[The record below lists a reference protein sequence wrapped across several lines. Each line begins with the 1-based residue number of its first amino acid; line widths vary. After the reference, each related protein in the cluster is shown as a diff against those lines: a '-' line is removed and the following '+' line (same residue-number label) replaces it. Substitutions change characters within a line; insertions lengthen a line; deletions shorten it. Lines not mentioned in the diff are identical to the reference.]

1 MGSLKKKNFML
12 ICLMFLHILVLC
24 MAQGQVHHYDFVLKE
39 TNFTKLCST
48 KSMLTVNDSFPG
60 PVITVRRGDLVY
72 FNVHNQGKYGVTI
85 HWHGV
90 KQPRNPWSDGPE
102 NVTQCPIQPATNFT
116 QEIILSDEEGTL
128 WWHAHSDWSRATVHG
143 AFVILP
149 PDGKYPFPQPDFEQ
163 IIVLGTWYK
172 GDVMAI
178 YDDAVASGGNPNISD
193 AHTIN
198 GFTGNSTDCPTEET
212 FTMRVSY
219 GKTYL
224 LRIVN
229 AVMNEE
235 RFFGIANHNLTL
247 VGMDGAY
254 TQPLI
259 TDYLMITPG
268 QTMDVLFTANQTLS
282 QYYMLS
288 TAYFDGFAE
297 FDNTSAKGIIEYIG
311 NYTPPSTIPSPTLPE
326 LRNAT
331 AALNFTASL
340 KSLATPQHPIN
351 VPKNI
356 TRHIFIAISLNVL
369 PCLPAGR
376 TCKGPPVNNT
386 ETIISASLN
395 NISFSTPKIDILEA
409 YYRNIN
415 NVFTKDFP
423 DSPELFNFTGDVTN
437 ISQYTT
443 QGTKVIMI
451 NYGEA
456 VEIVLQGTAIQSPEN
471 HPMHLHGYSF
481 YVVGIGSGNFN
492 NFSDPENYNLVNPP
506 EVNTIGVPKS
516 GWVAIRFFANN
527 PGVWFMHCHLERHA
541 TWGMDT
547 VLIVKNGSTPETS
560 IRKPPAYM
568 PPCPKS

>member
-1 MGSLKKKNFML
+1 MMQRYRSQFRYPGGEIPEWFCKKDTGSSLTLMLSSNGRPLLGISFCVVISCEIPSVVRNVCCKCHLKAVKGESDDRFFTSHYWAGNEEILNSDNIFLWFNSWETESAKGDNGFNKYYQASFEFLASDHSNKLINMKK
-12 ICLMFLHILVLC
+12 C
-24 MAQGQVHHYDFVLKE
+24 GVHLLYSEE
-39 TNFTKLCST
+39 TNESQVKTADKNL
-48 KSMLTVNDSFPG
+48 
-60 PVITVRRGDLVY
+60 
-72 FNVHNQGKYGVTI
+72 QQ
-85 HWHGV
+85 HGV

-102 NVTQCPIQPATNFT
+102 NVTQCPIQPGTNFT

-212 FTMRVSY
+212 FTMKVSY

-235 RFFGIANHNLTL
+235 RFFGIANHKLTL

-254 TQPLI
+254 TH
-259 TDYLMITPG
+259 
-268 QTMDVLFTANQTLS
+268 
-282 QYYMLS
+282 
-288 TAYFDGFAE
+288 
-297 FDNTSAKGIIEYIG
+297 AKGIIEYIG

-409 YYRNIN
+409 YYRDEGHN
-415 NVFTKDFP
+415 D
-423 DSPELFNFTGDVTN
+423 
-437 ISQYTT
+437 
-443 QGTKVIMI
+443 

>member
-1 MGSLKKKNFML
+1 
-12 ICLMFLHILVLC
+12 

-39 TNFTKLCST
+39 TNFTKLVAQRAW
-48 KSMLTVNDSFPG
+48 TVNDSFPG

-72 FNVHNQGKYGVTI
+72 FNVHTRKI
-85 HWHGV
+85 WHGV

-102 NVTQCPIQPATNFT
+102 NVTQCPIQPGTNFT

-212 FTMRVSY
+212 FTMKVSY

-235 RFFGIANHNLTL
+235 RFFGIANHKLTL

-254 TQPLI
+254 TQSLI

-409 YYRNIN
+409 YYRDEGHN
-415 NVFTKDFP
+415 D
-423 DSPELFNFTGDVTN
+423 
-437 ISQYTT
+437 
-443 QGTKVIMI
+443 